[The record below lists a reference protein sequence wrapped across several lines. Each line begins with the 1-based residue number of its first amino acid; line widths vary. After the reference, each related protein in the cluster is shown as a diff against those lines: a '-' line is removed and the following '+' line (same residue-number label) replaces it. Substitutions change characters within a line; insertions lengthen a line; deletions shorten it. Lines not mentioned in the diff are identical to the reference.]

1 MRAAGGKDGRKRD
14 VTAEPAQKAQ
24 GSQGVQ
30 VIARAAEI
38 LRVLKESNEG
48 FSLGQLAKR
57 VSLPRSTVQ
66 RIVNALLAEGLVMAA
81 SPEGGLCLGP
91 EIQALAAAGRI
102 NVAEL
107 LHPILVDLARET
119 GETVD
124 LSIYRDGYV
133 QFLDQV
139 IGSQRLRTVSAV
151 GETFPMLT
159 TATGKATLA
168 LLPDDDILAIARR
181 ELRLSGNGEKPL
193 RQVIAEVAG
202 IRRRG
207 VAFDLDEHTD
217 GVSAAAVAFK
227 APSGLV
233 YSISLPVPSHR
244 FAATRD
250 SLVAALERALEQVRA
265 ALSRVQDYT

>member
-1 MRAAGGKDGRKRD
+1 MTK
-14 VTAEPAQKAQ
+14 EPTQK
-24 GSQGVQ
+24 GHNGPGVQ

-66 RIVNALLAEGLVMAA
+66 RIVNALLAEGLVKPA

-124 LSIYRDGYV
+124 LSIYRESSV

-139 IGSQRLRTVSAV
+139 VGSQRLRTVSAV

-168 LLPDDDILAIARR
+168 LLPDDEIIEIAKR
-181 ELRLSGNGEKPL
+181 ELKSDVEVKGSS
-193 RQVIAEVAG
+193 RQVIADVDA
-202 IRRRG
+202 IRQSG
-207 VAFDLDEHTD
+207 VAFDLDEHTN
-217 GVSAAAVAFK
+217 GVSAVAVAFK
-227 APSGLV
+227 APSELI
-233 YSISLPVPSHR
+233 YAISLPVPSHR
-244 FAATRD
+244 FIETRET
-250 SLVAALERALEQVRA
+250 LVAALERTLDRVST
-265 ALSRVQDYT
+265 ALSRVHAYT